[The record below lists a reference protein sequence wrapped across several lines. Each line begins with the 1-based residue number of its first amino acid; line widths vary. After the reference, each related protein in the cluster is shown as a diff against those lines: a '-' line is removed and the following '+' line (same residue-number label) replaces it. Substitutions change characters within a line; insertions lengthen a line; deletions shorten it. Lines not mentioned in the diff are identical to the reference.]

1 MVVVDADC
9 KIVPDRIAGE
19 SDNLYVASLN
29 IWTQV
34 HKPLNHPIDVNRFI
48 YPIRIQVF
56 SQRKS
61 EKDRLYLYY
70 AIAYLSFFSI
80 LYEAEILIAAS
91 SNKIPGGLF
100 TSLP

>member
-48 YPIRIQVF
+48 YPRAMLINQDTMALTKIIFDLFIKNVF
-56 SQRKS
+56 
-61 EKDRLYLYY
+61 ELLL
-70 AIAYLSFFSI
+70 AIFSC
-80 LYEAEILIAAS
+80 
-91 SNKIPGGLF
+91 
-100 TSLP
+100 

>member
-48 YPIRIQVF
+48 YPRAMLINQDTMALTKIIFDLFIKNVF
-56 SQRKS
+56 
-61 EKDRLYLYY
+61 ELLLV
-70 AIAYLSFFSI
+70 IFSC
-80 LYEAEILIAAS
+80 
-91 SNKIPGGLF
+91 
-100 TSLP
+100 

>member
-48 YPIRIQVF
+48 YPRAMLINQDTMALTKIIFDLFLKNVF
-56 SQRKS
+56 
-61 EKDRLYLYY
+61 ELLL
-70 AIAYLSFFSI
+70 AIFSC
-80 LYEAEILIAAS
+80 
-91 SNKIPGGLF
+91 
-100 TSLP
+100 

>member
-34 HKPLNHPIDVNRFI
+34 HKPLNHPILLLI
-48 YPIRIQVF
+48 
-56 SQRKS
+56 
-61 EKDRLYLYY
+61 LL
-70 AIAYLSFFSI
+70 FFEF
-80 LYEAEILIAAS
+80 YEDGE
-91 SNKIPGGLF
+91 
-100 TSLP
+100 

>member
-48 YPIRIQVF
+48 YPRAMLINQDTGPD
-56 SQRKS
+56 
-61 EKDRLYLYY
+61 KDNL
-70 AIAYLSFFSI
+70 
-80 LYEAEILIAAS
+80 
-91 SNKIPGGLF
+91 
-100 TSLP
+100 

>member
-48 YPIRIQVF
+48 YPGAMLINQDTMALTKIIF
-56 SQRKS
+56 DLFIKNIF
-61 EKDRLYLYY
+61 ELLL
-70 AIAYLSFFSI
+70 AFF
-80 LYEAEILIAAS
+80 
-91 SNKIPGGLF
+91 PC
-100 TSLP
+100 

>member
-1 MVVVDADC
+1 MVVIDADC

-48 YPIRIQVF
+48 YPRAMLINQDTMALTKIIFDLFIKNVF
-56 SQRKS
+56 
-61 EKDRLYLYY
+61 ELLL
-70 AIAYLSFFSI
+70 AIFSC
-80 LYEAEILIAAS
+80 
-91 SNKIPGGLF
+91 
-100 TSLP
+100 